1 MYRSEDMGFL
11 SGVGRIFLY
20 ISILKAENTQFLI
33 TSVKMMQMTSYL
45 HHSIISTRETFPE
58 ILVKIRHDDVTW
70 RHVTSF
76 SHFLPK
82 KCWRQQKIF
91 NMGHPLCI
99 FWIELHKTFDLRGQ
113 PLFYDKWF
121 TSYRLFSEKADF
133 RWRHHEIADVSKNN
147 DVMVK
152 LMMANESSYVTL

>member
-11 SGVGRIFLY
+11 LGVVKIFLY
-20 ISILKAENTQFLI
+20 ILIYFILKAENTQFLI

-45 HHSIISTRETFPE
+45 YHNIISTRETFSE

-76 SHFLPK
+76 SHFLHK
-82 KCWRQQKIF
+82 KCWCQQKIF

-99 FWIELHKTFDLRGQ
+99 FWIELYKTFDLRGQ
-113 PLFYDKWF
+113 PLLYDKWF

-133 RWRHHEIADVSKNN
+133 RWFS
-147 DVMVK
+147 MT
-152 LMMANESSYVTL
+152 SSRNCWRQQK